1 MKARAMHLIWLLCLA
16 LGTAAA
22 CLPSS
27 PPSTVLPPAPTPTS
41 LTVYDAQTA
50 SVASPIAP
58 QAGASRVAGVATP
71 SSREACPASTPD
83 TPPIQIEVA
92 ASLDYAALRVTVD
105 QTTTFRNVTGDP
117 LSEIVFYVAP
127 NAQPGE
133 FTLQDLRLP
142 DGADAAPAR
151 LEGVRLTVPLARPLE
166 PDCTQIINLQYVLNP
181 VPMGGGYFPQ
191 QGYLG
196 HTENQLNLG
205 HWIPTVA
212 YYDQGA
218 WLTPARINVGEQAV
232 LPATDFD
239 VTLTLQ
245 HAPADLVVVGPGTVE
260 RQGRAWHFQLPAARD
275 LALTFSEEYHRLTA
289 TASNDVEVELYTL
302 DDAQP
307 PEDASYDPPAHA
319 LETAVT
325 ALGLYN
331 DLYGAYPYDRFIVVE
346 SVFPDGME
354 FSGLVFVGGEWFRS
368 YSGSAASYLTLI
380 TAHETSHQWW
390 YSLVANDQGH
400 DPWLDEALATYSEYI
415 FLQENYPQLTD
426 WWWSFRVDA
435 YSPEGAVNSTV
446 YEFDSVR
453 RYINA
458 VYLRGARLMHTLRH
472 DLGGEAYFQWLHD
485 YVANR
490 QPGAGSPPRPISG
503 AALPPDLLQVARDA
517 VSGYLERPEN
527 RP

>member
-1 MKARAMHLIWLLCLA
+1 M
-16 LGTAAA
+16 
-22 CLPSS
+22 
-27 PPSTVLPPAPTPTS
+27 
-41 LTVYDAQTA
+41 
-50 SVASPIAP
+50 
-58 QAGASRVAGVATP
+58 ATP
-71 SSREACPASTPD
+71 SSRDVACLPPVPDAPA
-83 TPPIQIEVA
+83 IQIVVA
-92 ASLDYAALRVTVD
+92 ASLDYAELRIAVD
-105 QTTTFRNVTGDP
+105 QTTTFRNDTGAP
-117 LSEIVFYVAP
+117 LSEVVFYVAS

-142 DGADAAPAR
+142 DSADAAPAR
-151 LEGVRLTVPLARPLE
+151 LEGVRLTVPLARPLA
-166 PDCTQIINLQYVLNP
+166 PNCTQIIRLHYVLNP
-181 VPMGGGYFPQ
+181 FPIGGGYFPQ

-196 HTENQLNLG
+196 HAENQLNLG

-212 YYDQGA
+212 YYDRGE
-218 WLTPARINVGEQAV
+218 WLTPPRINVGEQAV
-232 LPATDFD
+232 LPASDFD

-260 RQGRAWHFQLPAARD
+260 QHGRAWRFQLPAARD
-275 LALTFSEEYHRLTA
+275 LAITLSEQYHRLTA
-289 TASNDVEVELYTL
+289 TASNGVEVELYTL
-302 DDAQP
+302 DDARP
-307 PEDASYDPPAHA
+307 PEDADYDAPAHA

-331 DLYGAYPYDRFIVVE
+331 DLYGAYPYERFVVVE

-354 FSGLVFVGGEWFRS
+354 FSGLVFVGSEWFRS

-390 YSLVANDQGH
+390 YALVANDQGR

-435 YSPEGAVNSTV
+435 YSPGGAVDSTV

-453 RYINA
+453 GYINA
-458 VYLRGARLMHTLRH
+458 VYLRGARLMHALRH

-485 YVANR
+485 YVAANR
-490 QPGAGSPPRPISG
+490 GRVATPADFW
-503 AALPPDLLQVARDA
+503 AALPPELVPIAQEA
-517 VSGYLERPEN
+517 VSGYLERQES